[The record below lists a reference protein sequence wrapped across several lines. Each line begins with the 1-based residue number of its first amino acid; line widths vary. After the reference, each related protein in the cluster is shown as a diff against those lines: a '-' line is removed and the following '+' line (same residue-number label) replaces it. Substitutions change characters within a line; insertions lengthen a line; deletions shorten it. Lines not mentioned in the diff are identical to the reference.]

1 MQKKYVANKGIVVNS
16 KGQILLVRDAGKG
29 DHAGAE
35 GKWDFPGGRMDQG
48 ETPHEGLLRELDE
61 EVGIKPNQVK
71 IGDIVHHGLWGV
83 GGDKI
88 NEPIVGLFHL
98 VHLKEEIDV
107 QLSEEHTEFSWID
120 PRNNLD
126 DPKFS
131 GIIAIIMAYQ
141 RHLGIQHGVD
151 ERIKGYN
158 GLGLVHVTT
167 GNGKGKTTAALGTAI
182 RALGAGKKVG
192 IVYFD
197 KGGET
202 HYSERAVLDQ
212 LDGINYIATGRD
224 RIDPDTG
231 RFDFSIQ
238 ETDKQEAQRGLGEV
252 QKMFESGYDLI
263 ILDEINST
271 TDLGMLTEEE
281 VLNVLTNKPEATELI
296 LTGRNAP
303 QSFIDRAH
311 LVTEMKLRKHYFYS
325 GVQAREGI
333 DY

>member
-1 MQKKYVANKGIVVNS
+1 MNK

-61 EVGIKPNQVK
+61 EVGIKPDQVE
-71 IGDIVHHGLWGV
+71 IGDIIHNGLWGV
-83 GGDKI
+83 GGDTI
-88 NEPIVGLFHL
+88 NEPIVGLFH
-98 VHLKEEIDV
+98 VVRLKEEINV
-107 QLSEEHTEFSWID
+107 HLSEEHTEFSWID
-120 PRNNLD
+120 PRNNLN

-131 GIIAIIMAYQ
+131 GISAIISAYQ
-141 RHLGIQHGVD
+141 RYLGIQQGVD
-151 ERIKGYN
+151 ERIKDHK

-197 KGGET
+197 KGGDT
-202 HYSERAVLDQ
+202 HYSERKVLDQ
-212 LDGINYIATGRD
+212 LDGVEYIATGRD
-224 RIDPDTG
+224 RIDPETG

-238 ETDKQEAQRGLGEV
+238 EIDKQEAQRGLEEV
-252 QKMFESGYDLI
+252 KMMFETGYDLI
-263 ILDEINST
+263 IMDEINST
-271 TDLGMLTEEE
+271 TALGMLREEE
-281 VLNVLTNKPEATELI
+281 VLTVLKEKPAHTELI
-296 LTGRNAP
+296 LTGRDAP
-303 QSFIDRAH
+303 ESFIQQAH
-311 LVTEMKLRKHYFYS
+311 LMTEMRLRKHYFYS
-325 GVQAREGI
+325 GVEAREGI